1 MMLVV
6 KLDLIML
13 KKSFYVCNAFIYFFF
28 YNKRGFKN
36 QMRNGYGYSNVRII
50 SFLKDN
56 LISKL
61 RNKKSYPYSLEECI
75 NVYDKA
81 FSNINA

>member
-1 MMLVV
+1 M
-6 KLDLIML
+6 
-13 KKSFYVCNAFIYFFF
+13 YVMHSSIVFH
-28 YNKRGFKN
+28 NKIGFKN
-36 QMRNGYGYSNVRII
+36 QTRNGFGYSNVRII

-81 FSNINA
+81 FSNINAWGRLDYCIIFLFHN